1 MLGLKHRLP
10 RKRLPYSRILLLFSI
25 LGPGIIAANAD
36 NDAGGIYQ
44 YSLAGAQYGF
54 SMLWVLVLVTI
65 SLGVCQ
71 EMGARMG
78 AVTGKG
84 LADLIREEYGVR
96 MTLFAMATLLIAN
109 YATTVS
115 EFAGVSAAVEI
126 FAPAWCANVAHGL
139 IQPIFH
145 ITPHILLNP
154 DWARGIVRW
163 IAVPLTAFGVWLL
176 VTKGTYKRVERILL
190 FASLIYLSYIVSA
203 IMASPPWGQVMHE
216 TVFPNL
222 RAVKI
227 DKDYIFMVIA
237 LIGTT
242 ITPWGQFYIQ
252 SSVRDKGIR
261 AEEYGLT
268 RADVLFGAFF
278 TNFIAFFIVVC
289 CGVTLFHAGSKPNF
303 EDAGQI
309 ALALKPFLR
318 NGQLATA
325 LFAFGLF
332 NASCFGAITVPL
344 STSYAITESLGS
356 ESGVGRRT
364 REAPMFVGIFA
375 FQLVISALTVLIGGN
390 KLSLL
395 IILPNIIGGILLPI
409 ILIISLKLINEKRIM
424 GGLTNNR
431 ILNVIAITTTVIVIA
446 LSVTLLVQAVR
457 ENLLPV
463 SKQAQVTRTPLLRAA
478 LPPPHGWPLR
488 T

>member
-1 MLGLKHRLP
+1 MLGLKHRGARRQSP
-10 RKRLPYSRILLLFSI
+10 TRRLLLLLSI

-44 YSLAGAQYGF
+44 YSLAGAQFGF
-54 SMLWVLVLVTI
+54 GMLWVLVLVTI

-115 EFAGVSAAVEI
+115 EFAGISAAVEI
-126 FAPAWCANVAHGL
+126 FAPAWCAGVAHHVIAPL
-139 IQPIFH
+139 FH
-145 ITPHILLNP
+145 VTPRILLNP
-154 DWARGIVRW
+154 AWAKGIVRW
-163 IAVPLTAFGVWLL
+163 IAVPATAAGVWML
-176 VTKGTYKRVERILL
+176 VTRGTYKRVERILL
-190 FASLIYLSYIVSA
+190 VASLIYLSYIASA
-203 IMASPPWGQVMHE
+203 VMASPPWG
-216 TVFPNL
+216 TVLHQTVLPEWH
-222 RAVKI
+222 RVKI
-227 DKDYIFMVIA
+227 DREYVFMVIA

-261 AEEYGLT
+261 EDEYKLT
-268 RADVLFGAFF
+268 RLDVLFGAFF
-278 TNFIAFFIVVC
+278 TNFIAFFIIVC
-289 CGVTLFHAGSKPNF
+289 CGVTLYHAGVKPSF
-303 EDAGQI
+303 DDAGQI
-309 ALALKPFLR
+309 ALALKPLLR
-318 NGQLATA
+318 NGQLATL

-344 STSYAITESLGS
+344 STAYAVTESLGS

-364 REAPMFVGIFA
+364 REAPLFVGVFA
-375 FQLVISALTVLIGGN
+375 LQLIVAAATVLIGGG

-395 IILPNIIGGILLPI
+395 IILPNIVGGVLLPI
-409 ILIISLKLINEKRIM
+409 VLVLTLRLINEKRIM
-424 GGLTNNR
+424 GASTNSR
-431 ILNVIAITTTVIVIA
+431 AFNVIAVVTTVIVVT
-446 LSVTLLVQAVR
+446 LSITLLVQAVR
-457 ENLLPV
+457 DSFLP
-463 SKQAQVTRTPLLRAA
+463 ARREARRAPA
-478 LPPPHGWPLR
+478 APAPG
-488 T
+488 